1 MKDVYC
7 DVLSH
12 LESLVRTRTVVLGL
26 DGSVEFSFHL
36 YSLNSSVLM
45 ARMIIG
51 NGIRSVTFP
60 TADRVTFGVVRPV
73 GEKVGVPV
81 GGGDGSTVGCPVG
94 GAVGGPVDGPVG
106 GEDGDPVDGPV
117 GGEDGGA
124 QCRRDGNT

>member
-26 DGSVEFSFHL
+26 DGSEEFSFHL

-51 NGIRSVTFP
+51 NGIRSITFP
-60 TADRVTFGVVRPV
+60 TADGVTFGVVRPV

-81 GGGDGSTVGCPVG
+81 GGGDGSPVGCPVG
-94 GAVGGPVDGPVG
+94 GEVGGPVDGPVG
-106 GEDGDPVDGPV
+106 GEEGSPVDGPV

>member
-12 LESLVRTRTVVLGL
+12 LESLVRTRTVVQGL
-26 DGSVEFSFHL
+26 DVSVEIGFRL

-51 NGIRSVTFP
+51 NGIRSITFP
-60 TADRVTFGVVRPV
+60 TADGVTFGVIRPV
-73 GEKVGVPV
+73 GETVGVPV
-81 GGGDGSTVGCPVG
+81 GGGDGSPVGCPVG
-94 GAVGGPVDGPVG
+94 GEVGGPVDGPVG
-106 GEDGDPVDGPV
+106 GEEGSPVDGPV

>member
-51 NGIRSVTFP
+51 NGIRSITFP
-60 TADRVTFGVVRPV
+60 TADGVTFGVVRPV

-94 GAVGGPVDGPVG
+94 GEVGGPVDGPVG